1 MRGARAKRTDPLWA
15 KLTLVLGVLLVLA
28 SGGSFVGGKVL
39 LAHVDNTV
47 QQQNLLGNVAAGG
60 GAAAIKGEVN
70 VLLVGLDT
78 RDNNPAMGS
87 RSDSIVIAHIPASH
101 DRAYLVSIPRDTGVH
116 IPAFKKTGYAGGTDK
131 INAAFQFG
139 SMNGGGSAGG
149 MQLLALTIKDLTGIT
164 FNAAATVNFDGFKDV
179 VEAMGGVNMCI
190 DEKTTSLHNG
200 FFNGTTKRTAPFKIT
215 DGGLRW
221 TPIAGTHPMVYQPG
235 CRHLEA
241 WQALDYVRQRD
252 MLANGD
258 GDYGRQR
265 HQQQFIKALL
275 KEGVSKGM
283 SNPLTLNTFL
293 EKVSKAFIFDGG
305 GVSLTDWIFAM
316 KSIDPSS
323 MVMLKTNGG
332 TYNSVT
338 VNGQSREELS
348 ATSLAMLT
356 ALRNDTLDDFIATH
370 PSWVSGD

>member
-215 DGGLRW
+215 RRR
-221 TPIAGTHPMVYQPG
+221 P
-235 CRHLEA
+235 
-241 WQALDYVRQRD
+241 ALDSDRGH
-252 MLANGD
+252 ASD
-258 GDYGRQR
+258 GLPARLP
-265 HQQQFIKALL
+265 A
-275 KEGVSKGM
+275 
-283 SNPLTLNTFL
+283 P
-293 EKVSKAFIFDGG
+293 
-305 GVSLTDWIFAM
+305 
-316 KSIDPSS
+316 
-323 MVMLKTNGG
+323 
-332 TYNSVT
+332 
-338 VNGQSREELS
+338 
-348 ATSLAMLT
+348 
-356 ALRNDTLDDFIATH
+356 
-370 PSWVSGD
+370 

>member
-1 MRGARAKRTDPLWA
+1 
-15 KLTLVLGVLLVLA
+15 
-28 SGGSFVGGKVL
+28 
-39 LAHVDNTV
+39 
-47 QQQNLLGNVAAGG
+47 
-60 GAAAIKGEVN
+60 
-70 VLLVGLDT
+70 
-78 RDNNPAMGS
+78 
-87 RSDSIVIAHIPASH
+87 
-101 DRAYLVSIPRDTGVH
+101 
-116 IPAFKKTGYAGGTDK
+116 
-131 INAAFQFG
+131 
-139 SMNGGGSAGG
+139 
-149 MQLLALTIKDLTGIT
+149 
-164 FNAAATVNFDGFKDV
+164 
-179 VEAMGGVNMCI
+179 
-190 DEKTTSLHNG
+190 
-200 FFNGTTKRTAPFKIT
+200 
-215 DGGLRW
+215 
-221 TPIAGTHPMVYQPG
+221 
-235 CRHLEA
+235 
-241 WQALDYVRQRD
+241 VRQRD

-293 EKVSKAFIFDGG
+293 EKVSKAFVFDGG

-316 KSIDPSS
+316 KGIDPSS

-348 ATSLAMLT
+348 ATSVAMLT

>member
-1 MRGARAKRTDPLWA
+1 MRRARPKRKDPLWA
-15 KLTLVLGVLLVLA
+15 KLTLALGVLVVLA
-28 SGGSFVGGKVL
+28 SGGTVVGGKVL
-39 LAHVDNTV
+39 LAHVNNTV
-47 QQQNLLGNVAAGG
+47 QQQDLLGNVAAGG
-60 GAAAIKGEVN
+60 GAASIKGEVN
-70 VLLVGLDT
+70 VLMVGLDT
-78 RDNNPAMGS
+78 RAANPSMGS

-101 DRAYLVSIPRDTGVH
+101 DRAYLVSIPRDTGVT
-116 IPAFKKTGYAGGTDK
+116 IPAFKKTGYHGGTDK
-131 INAAFQFG
+131 INAAFEFG
-139 SMNGGGSAGG
+139 SMNGGGNAGG
-149 MQLLALTIKDLTGIT
+149 MQLLALTIKNLTGIT
-164 FNAAATVNFDGFKDV
+164 FNAAVTVNFSGFKDV
-179 VEAMGGVNMCI
+179 VEALGGVNMCI

-200 FFNGTTKRTAPFKIT
+200 FFNGTNKRTAPFKIL

-221 TPIAGTHPMVYQPG
+221 NPIPGTHPMVYQPG

-283 SNPLTLNTFL
+283 SNPFTLNTFL
-293 EKVSKAFIFDGG
+293 EKVSKAFVFDGG
-305 GVSLTDWIFAM
+305 GISMSDWIFAM
-316 KSIDPSS
+316 KSVNPSS
-323 MVMLKTNGG
+323 IVMIKTNDG

-348 ATSLAMLT
+348 ATSLEMLKSV
-356 ALRNDTLDDFIATH
+356 RSDTVDDFIATH
-370 PSWVSGD
+370 PSWVSSD